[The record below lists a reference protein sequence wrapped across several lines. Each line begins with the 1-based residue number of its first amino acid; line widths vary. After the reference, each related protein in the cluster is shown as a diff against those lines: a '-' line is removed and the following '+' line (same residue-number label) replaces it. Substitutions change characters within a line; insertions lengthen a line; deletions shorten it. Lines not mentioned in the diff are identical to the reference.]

1 MKKKY
6 LIVLFLVAE
15 VICAFMYVRSYQ
27 IRGQMN
33 IAVGHCSSESPSGD
47 YWITLHLYPV
57 SDTGDLRPMIDT
69 GYMSFD
75 DLRRQIERGELE
87 TYIVGRLRWDPE
99 VKPSRI
105 IWNAEN
111 GRAFIF
117 GKYNGEPSTITWLD
131 DHTAVINGIRL
142 YVPLMIVG
150 GYVVDALTI
159 MHTWGVLL

>member
-1 MKKKY
+1 MKKRA
-6 LIVLFLVAE
+6 LIVLFIVAE

-27 IRGQMN
+27 TRSQMDT
-33 IAVGHCSSESPSGD
+33 AVGHCSSESPSGD

-57 SDTGDLRPMIDT
+57 GDTGHGDYDELMQR
-69 GYMSFD
+69 
-75 DLRRQIERGELE
+75 IERGEFE

-111 GRAFIF
+111 ERTFIF